1 MPAKSKLTPELQKL
15 ICTLLQAG
23 NTKKVAAEA
32 AGIAESTFY
41 DWMQTTPAFAAAVEK
56 AEAEAEATLVT
67 RVAKAASNSW
77 RAAAWLLERRNPDE
91 WGIVSGRRPSGDDE
105 KPEPG
110 VMDAPARR
118 TSHLRAA

>member
-41 DWMQTTPAFAAAVEK
+41 DWMQTRPAFAAAVEK

-67 RVAKAASNSW
+67 RVAKAAASSW

-91 WGIVSGRRPSGDDE
+91 WGAVNTRRPSGDDE
-105 KPEPG
+105 RPELG